1 MLATLYKY
9 APSICTAL
17 IGLAIF
23 ILVPF
28 QIDLSHMRGSNLS
41 GIDARTL
48 PYLLSFSIIFL
59 SFLEMIIINR
69 KKEKESNTDIKSKYS
84 NILRVCIT
92 FLSIVLWILLVPFL
106 GFIISMIILLVFVM
120 MVMGNR
126 KILQL
131 TLVPVITSVLLN
143 YIFTTFLGRTLPT
156 GIFF

>member
-1 MLATLYKY
+1 MLVILYKY

-41 GIDARTL
+41 GVDARTL

-59 SFLEMIIINR
+59 SLLEIILINR
-69 KKEKESNTDIKSKYS
+69 KKTKESNANKKPQYL
-84 NILRVCIT
+84 NMLRVCIT
-92 FLSIVLWILLVPFL
+92 FLSIVLWILLVPII
-106 GFIISMIILLVFVM
+106 GFIISMIILLAFVM

-131 TLVPVITSVLLN
+131 ILVPVITSVLLN